1 MIKNSNSRNKFKYK
15 KMYGKKNEINV
26 MFFLKYENCLTNK
39 KFFLKIRKNIHHK
52 KIKTQ
57 EINL

>member
-1 MIKNSNSRNKFKYK
+1 
-15 KMYGKKNEINV
+15 MYGKKNEINV